1 MQDPFELPPDVLRRI
16 PLFAEISKVLS
27 WSGGPVNWDL
37 ARQIAVSMA
46 AGESPASPIG
56 PSDHADVAEHVR
68 VAELWLTEA
77 AGMPT
82 PSHLVEARAATPVDW
97 AEHAPAAFGELIDPI
112 AAKASRA
119 MSESPPEAPQEGM
132 LVQALG
138 QLVPMFMG
146 IQTGTILG
154 TLARDVTGSHD
165 TGLPTADDAVL
176 LVLQPIDETAQT
188 YQLERASV
196 RQWVA
201 VRAAAY
207 RLLLEGFP
215 GVRTNFFAR
224 YHNYVATLDLDL
236 AQGME
241 RLAQL
246 DLNDPSGLQDALG
259 DEGLFAHQP
268 SPQTAAAAA
277 SVTELLALLEAH
289 VDAAVST
296 VAPRIGDAG
305 RIAEA
310 FARRSLESAAGR
322 RMLASFLGLEEN
334 TAHRD
339 PPDFVHALVDARG
352 WQALERM
359 WDDPTAMPTAEELA
373 DPARWLARVTP

>member
-27 WSGGPVNWDL
+27 WTGGPVNWDL
-37 ARQIAVSMA
+37 ARQIAVSIA
-46 AGESPASPIG
+46 AGETPPPPIQ

-68 VAELWLTEA
+68 VAELWLTES

-82 PSHLVEARAATPVDW
+82 PIHLVEARAATPVDW
-97 AEHAPAAFGELIDPI
+97 AEHAPGAFGELIDPI

-119 MSESPPEAPQEGM
+119 LSESPPEAPQEGM
-132 LVQALG
+132 LGQALG
-138 QLVPMFMG
+138 QLAPMFMG
-146 IQTGTILG
+146 IQAGTILG
-154 TLARDVTGSHD
+154 NLAGDVTGSHD

-176 LVLQPIDETAQT
+176 LVLHPIDETART
-188 YQLERASV
+188 YQLERTSV

-207 RLLLEGFP
+207 RLVFEGFS

-246 DLNDPSGLQDALG
+246 DLSDPSRLQDALG

-277 SVTELLALLEAH
+277 AVGELLALLEAH

-296 VAPRIGDAG
+296 VASRIGDAG
-305 RIAEA
+305 RIAEV
-310 FARRSLESAAGR
+310 FARRSLDTGAGR
-322 RMLASFLGLEEN
+322 RMLASFLGLDEPKSRRESIE
-334 TAHRD
+334 
-339 PPDFVHALVDARG
+339 FVRALVDARG
-352 WQALERM
+352 WPVLERM
-359 WDDPTAMPTAEELA
+359 WDDPVAMPSAEEISE
-373 DPARWLARVTP
+373 PSRWLSRVTP